1 MNVKRAWLGYLH
13 GNHPTFCEVC
23 VSRPGIAA
31 LILLAGCS
39 SLGRDTSPLGVAL
52 TERFGTART
61 QFDTTEQKLTIH
73 LSDPRWLGLDDV
85 VGRTC
90 QPVRVARRARAGT
103 PAPPRYALD
112 HLPAGEPRPA
122 FFEVHFQVER
132 NMFGLT
138 SSTSGIG
145 IHPDSL

>member
-52 TERFGTART
+52 TVRFGTAPT

-73 LSDPRWLGLDDV
+73 LNDPRWLGLDDV
-85 VGRTC
+85 VGDSG
-90 QPVRVARRARAGT
+90 RVVA
-103 PAPPRYALD
+103 RYALD